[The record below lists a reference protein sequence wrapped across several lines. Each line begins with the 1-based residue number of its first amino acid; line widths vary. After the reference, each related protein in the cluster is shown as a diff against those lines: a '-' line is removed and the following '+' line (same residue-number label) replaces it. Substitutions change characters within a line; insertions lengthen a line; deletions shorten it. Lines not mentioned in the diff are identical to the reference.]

1 MNKCYICLCHK
12 LIQYMSLY
20 YLSIYDISLW
30 PIRNGGQLLTCRYLC
45 HFTTFFLKL
54 SPSLTQSSNHFYS
67 FSFLQCSG
75 HVLCVDNSTFSLLV
89 YRMTTLGSAGLLCIM
104 FQFCKSGMV
113 HSLTIFL
120 PHCNALEPVQR
131 CYLCSWLYFSRSSKL
146 QPQKKKV
153 KLTKT

>member
-1 MNKCYICLCHK
+1 
-12 LIQYMSLY
+12 MSLY
-20 YLSIYDISLW
+20 YLSILQYKFMAYTKWGTTVNVSLSVSFY
-30 PIRNGGQLLTCRYLC
+30 N
-45 HFTTFFLKL
+45 FFLKL

>member
-1 MNKCYICLCHK
+1 MPYFYIVYEFILFK
-12 LIQYMSLY
+12 YIQYKFMAYTKWGTTVNVSLSVSFY
-20 YLSIYDISLW
+20 
-30 PIRNGGQLLTCRYLC
+30 N
-45 HFTTFFLKL
+45 FFLKL

-67 FSFLQCSG
+67 FSLLQCSG

-120 PHCNALEPVQR
+120 PHCNALELLQR

-146 QPQKKKV
+146 QLQKKKV